1 MPAPEGTGKLAVH
14 TITTRPWSIET
25 AVEKYA
31 AVGVRGI
38 SIWIEALE
46 GRDPGRVARQIQDSG
61 LEAVSLVRGGFF
73 PSRLEAGREAAVAEN
88 IRLIELA
95 HTLGTPM
102 IVLVCGA
109 DPGLSLD
116 ESRKQIAEGIFRILP
131 AAQEH
136 GIRLA
141 IEPLHPMYS
150 DTRSAVNTME
160 QANDICDEIGSPSLG
175 IAVDVYHVWWD
186 SRLGEEIVRAG
197 RNNRIFGFHTC
208 DWKYPVED
216 ILNDRG
222 LMGEGCAP
230 VRQIRMLCE
239 ENGFDGYHEVEIF
252 SNRYWAMDQDQYLR
266 KIRTAYLEYA

>member
-1 MPAPEGTGKLAVH
+1 MPAPRGTGKLCIH
-14 TITTRPWSIET
+14 TITTRPWPVET

-31 AVGVRGI
+31 AAGAGGI

-46 GRDPGRVARQIQDSG
+46 GRDPARVARHIRDAG

-73 PSRLEAGREAAVAEN
+73 PSFTASGRDAAVAEN

-95 HTLGTPM
+95 DTLGTPM

-109 DPGLSLD
+109 EPGLSLE
-116 ESRKQIAEGIFRILP
+116 ESRRQTAEGISRILP
-131 AAQEH
+131 AAREH

-160 QANDICDEIGSPSLG
+160 QANDICDEIGSPWLG

-186 SRLGEEIVRAG
+186 SRLEDEIVRAG

-230 VRQIRMLCE
+230 LRQIRLLCE
-239 ENGFDGYHEVEIF
+239 ENGFDGYHEVEVF
-252 SNRYWAMDQDQYLR
+252 SNRYWAMDQDRYLE
-266 KIRTAYLEYA
+266 KIRAAYLEYA